1 MVQFFGNDVIK
12 ECEQSL
18 KLTQTT
24 HKSWKQ
30 LSDYYIA
37 LSLKKELAFCNIVP
51 EAKGIY
57 CEQNDF
63 SKSGKDKI
71 TCQSNVVTAIK
82 EGSTLVLQFR
92 SHYCVMSIIE

>member
-24 HKSWKQ
+24 HKSRKQ

-37 LSLKKELAFCNIVP
+37 LSLKKELAFCTIVP
-51 EAKGIY
+51 EVKGIY
-57 CEQNDF
+57 CERDDSIEHF
-63 SKSGKDKI
+63 LKVGKTK
-71 TCQSNVVTAIK
+71 
-82 EGSTLVLQFR
+82 
-92 SHYCVMSIIE
+92 